1 MTRYKTLTRIMYLH
15 LYATYLMHNV
25 RTVMIRN
32 RIARGHLN
40 AFILVLQEL
49 DDDQITE
56 RNSKG
61 VAETQVFI
69 FEKNSTR
76 EHSNRASHIKEI
88 STRFRLLIHLCIRY
102 RQRYFLRELLF
113 LAHCPSITTQ
123 IARAVQDTTLKK
135 FSLNLLRATSL
146 KRSYLYL

>member
-1 MTRYKTLTRIMYLH
+1 
-15 LYATYLMHNV
+15 MHNV

-102 RQRYFLRELLF
+102 R
-113 LAHCPSITTQ
+113 
-123 IARAVQDTTLKK
+123 
-135 FSLNLLRATSL
+135 
-146 KRSYLYL
+146 